1 MMTAT
6 HSSSPNTT
14 KACNGLRPS
23 LGFHWFIY
31 PSLTTYQL
39 FDSIMWRIKKQF
51 WYYMCIMAYMIYT
64 YIDPKHDSGRPV
76 IYKWATS
83 YLCLINQ
90 RADVLWI
97 WQFTWIVLAKNLQVV
112 IQAPKLA
119 QMLFGWWETIF
130 DGGPNSNLKCPP
142 FLGCPNFP
150 NPPNLGSYFTYGEYA
165 CMTHQMKAL
174 KEENSVT

>member
-6 HSSSPNTT
+6 HSSSPYTT

-31 PSLTTYQL
+31 PSLTTYQS

-51 WYYMCIMAYMIYT
+51 WYFMCIMAYMIYT
-64 YIDPKHDSGRPV
+64 YIAPKHDSGRPV

-97 WQFTWIVLAKNLQVV
+97 LQFLNSQLFYWYKPQKVHIKMLIFSTELWALFVICTSSIIYINVFRKKEKLKTINVGHWQIL
-112 IQAPKLA
+112 I
-119 QMLFGWWETIF
+119 
-130 DGGPNSNLKCPP
+130 SC
-142 FLGCPNFP
+142 
-150 NPPNLGSYFTYGEYA
+150 
-165 CMTHQMKAL
+165 
-174 KEENSVT
+174 